1 MKTQKLFYLIVL
13 CFISYKSIA
22 QTTNH
27 ALIFAIGNYPNWPKI
42 SSLQDVSFIDSA
54 LSKRGFTDI
63 KIVSDKDATVQG
75 ISNALEDLIKRV
87 NVGDVVVI
95 HFSSHG
101 EQVQDDNGD
110 ESDGLDE
117 TIVTY
122 NAMLPPRGQDLSPEE
137 YNKYQ
142 ADYFRDDLFGKYID
156 ELRAKLGSKG
166 DVVVFMDL
174 CHSGTGTRGIAKVR
188 GGQPALVSKNF
199 DASKYAS
206 MDSAGDFRENKTRG
220 DDANLATYIVYSA
233 AQANELDYE
242 TTDDNGRGV
251 GSLSYAIS
259 KVLSN
264 LNDTISY
271 RALFADI
278 QTVMSERTPQ
288 QHPVV
293 EGNGLDRTL
302 FGGKFIRQQ
311 PYIEISK
318 ISGKNIVLK
327 AGKMQGLDSGA
338 IVAVYPKGTSN
349 TSKAAK
355 LATGVVVKSSAYTSD
370 VNLEK
375 ETGLQ
380 QAAAGWVFVSVPVYN
395 TEPLGIGFVNSA
407 EKTRGGTLTTIFS
420 QQEED
425 MIKSC
430 LSNLPLVKFN
440 ITPELTITKGISR
453 DSIKI
458 ASNNYFF
465 NSVTDTAELKEKIEQ
480 YIQYK
485 FLKNLNI
492 ADESA
497 QLEIRLI
504 PFINGK
510 ADTSQWNDSLAKTSS
525 FRNGQQFVLWVKNT
539 GSDDV
544 YLNILDMQPDGI
556 INRVLPNKAKNIYPV
571 DLKIAAGSERLFSNY
586 PIKVSPPYGTEIFKV
601 FASKQQIDMEDIA
614 TTRGEGTR
622 GTFTVLENLVRKSYG
637 AGTRGVDTDN
647 IGNADGSCFN
657 LMFEIK
663 P

>member
-1 MKTQKLFYLIVL
+1 MVL

-27 ALIFAIGNYPNWPKI
+27 ALIFAIGNYLHWPHI

-75 ISNALEDLIKRV
+75 ISNALENLINRV
-87 NVGDVVVI
+87 KAGDVVVI

-122 NAMLPPRGQDLSPEE
+122 NAMLPPRGQYLSPED
-137 YNKYQ
+137 YNKFQ

-166 DVVVFMDL
+166 DLVVFMDL
-174 CHSGTGTRGIAKVR
+174 CHSGTGTRGIAKIR
-188 GGQPALVSKNF
+188 GGEPALVSINF

-220 DDANLATYIVYSA
+220 DDATLATYIVYSA

-251 GSLSYAIS
+251 GSLTYAIG
-259 KVLSN
+259 KVFSN
-264 LNDTISY
+264 LDDTISY

-318 ISGKNIVLK
+318 ISGKNISLK

-338 IVAVYPKGTSN
+338 IVAVYPKGTSD
-349 TSKAAK
+349 TSKAEK
-355 LATGVVVKSSAYTSD
+355 LATGVVVKSTAYTSD
-370 VNLEK
+370 VSLDK

-380 QAAAGWVFVSVPVYN
+380 QAAAGWVFVSAPVYN
-395 TEPLGIGFVNSA
+395 TKPLGIGFENDA
-407 EKTRGGTLTTIFS
+407 EKTSGSTSKTFS
-420 QQEED
+420 QQEQNI
-425 MIKSC
+425 IKKS
-430 LSNLPLVKFN
+430 LSNIPLVRFD
-440 ITPELTITKGISR
+440 ITPDLTITKGNGN

-458 ASNNYFF
+458 ASTGYWF
-465 NSVTDTAELKEKIEQ
+465 NTVTDTTGLKEKIEQ
-480 YIQYK
+480 YIQYN

-492 ADESA
+492 KDESA
-497 QLEIRLI
+497 QLEVRLV

-510 ADTSQWNDSLAKTSS
+510 ADTSQWNDLLAKTPL
-525 FRNGQQFVLWVKNT
+525 FKNGQQFVLWVKNIS
-539 GSDDV
+539 SDDV

-556 INRVLPNKAKNIYPV
+556 VNKVLPNKAKNIYPV

-622 GTFTVLENLVRKSYG
+622 GTFTVLENLVRKSYD
-637 AGTRGVDTDN
+637 AVTRGVDADN

>member
-1 MKTQKLFYLIVL
+1 MLKLFYLIL
-13 CFISYKSIA
+13 LSFISYAGIT

-27 ALIFAIGNYPNWPKI
+27 ALIFAIGNYPNWPRI

-75 ISNALEDLIKRV
+75 ISNALEDLINRV
-87 NVGDVVVI
+87 KTGDVVAI

-122 NAMLPPRGQDLSPEE
+122 NAKLPPRGQDLSTEE
-137 YNKYQ
+137 YNKFQ

-156 ELRAKLGSKG
+156 ELRAKLGSAG

-174 CHSGTGTRGIAKVR
+174 CHSGTGTRGVAKVR
-188 GGQPALVSKNF
+188 GGEPALVSKNF
-199 DASKYAS
+199 DPSKYAS
-206 MDSAGDFRENKTRG
+206 MDSAGDFRENKARG

-233 AQANELDYE
+233 AEANELDYE
-242 TTDDNGRGV
+242 TTDDEGRGV
-251 GSLSYAIS
+251 GSLTYAIS
-259 KVLSN
+259 KVFST
-264 LNDTISY
+264 LNTAVSY
-271 RALFADI
+271 RAFFADI
-278 QTVMSERTPQ
+278 QTVMSERTPR

-293 EGNGLDRTL
+293 EGTGLDRTI

-318 ISGKNIVLK
+318 ISGKNIFLK

-338 IVAVYPKGTSN
+338 VVAVYPKGTSD
-349 TSKAAK
+349 TSNATKM
-355 LATGVVVKSSAYTSD
+355 ATGIIVNSTAYTSEVTLD
-370 VNLEK
+370 K

-380 QAAAGWVFVSVPVYN
+380 QAAAGWVFVSEPVYN
-395 TEPLGIGFVNSA
+395 TESLGVGFNDAVGNA
-407 EKTRGGTLTTIFS
+407 RGIANKTFS
-420 QQEED
+420 QQEQSA
-425 MIKSC
+425 IKKF
-430 LSNLPLVKFN
+430 LSNIPLVKFN
-440 ITPELTITKGISR
+440 KTPELTITKGNGN
-453 DSIKI
+453 DSIII
-458 ASNNYFF
+458 ASNGYLF
-465 NSVTDTAELKEKIEQ
+465 NTISDTTGLKEKIEQ

-492 ADESA
+492 TDESA
-497 QLEIRLI
+497 QLQIRLV

-510 ADTSQWNDSLAKTSS
+510 ADTSQWNDSIAKTPS
-525 FRNGQQFVLWVKNT
+525 FKNGQQFVLWVKNT
-539 GSDDV
+539 GSNNV

-556 INRVLPNKAKNIYPV
+556 INKVLPNKAKNIYPV

-601 FASKQQIDMEDIA
+601 FASKQQIDLEQIA
-614 TTRGEGTR
+614 TTRGADTR
-622 GTFTVLENLVRKSYG
+622 GNLTLLESLVKKSYSES
-637 AGTRGVDTDN
+637 TRGADADN
-647 IGNADGSCFN
+647 ISNADGSCFN